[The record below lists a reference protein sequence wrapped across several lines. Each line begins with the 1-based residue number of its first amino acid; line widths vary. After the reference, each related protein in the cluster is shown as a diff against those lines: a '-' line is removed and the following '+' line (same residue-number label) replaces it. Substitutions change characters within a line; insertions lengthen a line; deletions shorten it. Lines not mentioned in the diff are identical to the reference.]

1 MLVSFS
7 ARGGEQLY
15 VFHHG
20 IVLVAVLVFY
30 QIRFLREAVSSPQ
43 VVVGLAV
50 AGMAVGDYHAGG
62 GNTDA
67 IRLSAVICQVT
78 NIQLTDGIQT
88 VRGVFALVIVLLI
101 GAGFAGFLLLITY
114 SWRQIVA
121 YDRTGH
127 MHGSEAEE
135 AGT

>member
-1 MLVSFS
+1 VKSRVNCPWTRLAPFPTGALAAYNLS
-7 ARGGEQLY
+7 AGL
-15 VFHHG
+15 
-20 IVLVAVLVFY
+20 
-30 QIRFLREAVSSPQ
+30 STKTSPQ
-43 VVVGLAV
+43 VVVGLPV
-50 AGMAVGDYHAGG
+50 AGMAVGDYCAGG

-114 SWRQIVA
+114 SWRQVVA
-121 YDRTGH
+121 YARTGH
-127 MHGSEAEE
+127 MPGSEAEGP
-135 AGT
+135 GT